1 MKIQK
6 ALQSLKQKENTDSI
20 DILNVQWK
28 VMRYIVSN
36 TVVSLKEAFGRKL
49 KVKTRVEQVQEK
61 VARKIGGDVFVG
73 TSFEVPHKY
82 TDFSN
87 KHIRLKVKGQ
97 NVDK

>member
-1 MKIQK
+1 M
-6 ALQSLKQKENTDSI
+6 
-20 DILNVQWK
+20 
-28 VMRYIVSN
+28 
-36 TVVSLKEAFGRKL
+36 
-49 KVKTRVEQVQEK
+49 
-61 VARKIGGDVFVG
+61 ARKIGGDVFVG

>member
-49 KVKTRVEQVQEK
+49 KVKTRVE
-61 VARKIGGDVFVG
+61 
-73 TSFEVPHKY
+73 
-82 TDFSN
+82 
-87 KHIRLKVKGQ
+87 
-97 NVDK
+97 